1 MKKFLR
7 AILGTALGIGFLWLA
22 LRGQDLQEVF
32 DVWARSDGSWLLVG
46 TTIYATSLVVRV
58 ARWYCLLVVVVP
70 ARPQVVGEVLLV
82 GTAMNN
88 VLPARLGELIRADYG
103 KRRLGATRSALL
115 ATIVVERLAD
125 LAAIVAALLCG
136 MVVLEP
142 LLHDVG
148 RPWRIINFAAVLGG
162 CLFAVALTAVVLLP
176 RAENISQLLPG
187 FVRRRLDD
195 LISALQS
202 LGEVRTT
209 PFIALTLGVWSLEAA
224 ALACILHASRIDFH
238 IFELLLVLGL
248 ANLGTL
254 VPTAPAYLGSYQFSY
269 AIAFSALGWSSA
281 HGIAVATTAQ
291 AFLLLPATMLGI
303 LVLILRS
310 MPPAAAAW
318 RGATAYRRRRIGA
331 PITTAARRPDG
342 DR

>member
-1 MKKFLR
+1 M
-7 AILGTALGIGFLWLA
+7 
-22 LRGQDLQEVF
+22 
-32 DVWARSDGSWLLVG
+32 
-46 TTIYATSLVVRV
+46 RV

-209 PFIALTLGVWSLEAA
+209 RSL
-224 ALACILHASRIDFH
+224 H
-238 IFELLLVLGL
+238 
-248 ANLGTL
+248 
-254 VPTAPAYLGSYQFSY
+254 
-269 AIAFSALGWSSA
+269 
-281 HGIAVATTAQ
+281 
-291 AFLLLPATMLGI
+291 
-303 LVLILRS
+303 
-310 MPPAAAAW
+310 
-318 RGATAYRRRRIGA
+318 
-331 PITTAARRPDG
+331 
-342 DR
+342 

>member
-1 MKKFLR
+1 MSKFLR

-22 LRGQDLQEVF
+22 LRGQDPQEVF
-32 DVWARSDGSWLLVG
+32 DVWAQSDGSWLLVG
-46 TTIYATSLVVRV
+46 TAIYATSLVVRV
-58 ARWYCLLVVVVP
+58 ARWYGLLVVVVP
-70 ARPQVVGEVLLV
+70 ARPQIVGEVLLV
-82 GTAMNN
+82 GAAMNN
-88 VLPARLGELIRADYG
+88 VLPARLGELVRADYG

-125 LAAIVAALLCG
+125 LAAIVAALLGG

-142 LLHDVG
+142 MLHEVG
-148 RPWRIINFAAVLGG
+148 RPWRIINFAAVFGG

-176 RAENISQLLPG
+176 RTEGISQLLPA
-187 FVRRRLDD
+187 FARRRLDD
-195 LISALQS
+195 VIMALQS
-202 LGEVRTT
+202 WGEVRTI
-209 PFIALTLGVWSLEAA
+209 PFVTLTLGVWSLEAA
-224 ALACILHASRIDFH
+224 ALAGILRASHIDFGV
-238 IFELLLVLGL
+238 FELLLVMGL

-291 AFLLLPATMLGI
+291 AFLLLPATVLGI
-303 LVLILRS
+303 LILIFRS

-318 RGATAYRRRRIGA
+318 SGATAYSRRRMD
-331 PITTAARRPDG
+331 RRPHCKG
-342 DR
+342 RAEKQW

>member
-1 MKKFLR
+1 M
-7 AILGTALGIGFLWLA
+7 
-22 LRGQDLQEVF
+22 
-32 DVWARSDGSWLLVG
+32 
-46 TTIYATSLVVRV
+46 
-58 ARWYCLLVVVVP
+58 
-70 ARPQVVGEVLLV
+70 
-82 GTAMNN
+82 
-88 VLPARLGELIRADYG
+88 
-103 KRRLGATRSALL
+103 
-115 ATIVVERLAD
+115 
-125 LAAIVAALLCG
+125 
-136 MVVLEP
+136 
-142 LLHDVG
+142 
-148 RPWRIINFAAVLGG
+148 
-162 CLFAVALTAVVLLP
+162 
-176 RAENISQLLPG
+176 
-187 FVRRRLDD
+187 
-195 LISALQS
+195 
-202 LGEVRTT
+202 
-209 PFIALTLGVWSLEAA
+209 TLGVWSLEAA

>member
-125 LAAIVAALLCG
+125 LATIVAALLCG

>member
-176 RAENISQLLPG
+176 RAENISPLLPG

-281 HGIAVATTAQ
+281 HGIAVATTAFGV
-291 AFLLLPATMLGI
+291 ARAI
-303 LVLILRS
+303 LWRRS
-310 MPPAAAAW
+310 
-318 RGATAYRRRRIGA
+318 RN
-331 PITTAARRPDG
+331 
-342 DR
+342 

>member
-1 MKKFLR
+1 M
-7 AILGTALGIGFLWLA
+7 
-22 LRGQDLQEVF
+22 F

-125 LAAIVAALLCG
+125 LAAIVVALLCG

>member
-32 DVWARSDGSWLLVG
+32 DVWARSDGSWLLIG

-195 LISALQS
+195 MISALQS